1 MDGLWEEALNRLREL
16 ISENEFNSWFNRLT
30 FGSEEGGKITFYVPS
45 TFVKDRFD
53 STYKAKIQQV
63 LKEISDKEYLIEFVI
78 KKIAP
83 NKQSSE
89 KTSTNSK
96 IETSNQSVN
105 QKNNKDKVTEKST
118 LAAGSSSASAD
129 DMMFNPA
136 YTFDS
141 FIPGDNSSFAYNAC
155 LAIAKNPGSAYN
167 PCLLYGDVG
176 LGKTHLIQSIGNY
189 IRSNTKLKVVYVTA
203 ENFTNEYI
211 QSLNDR
217 NPQQFKNKYRKVSV
231 LLIDDIH
238 FLQKKEGIQNELFN
252 TFNDLYD
259 TGRQIVFTCDRPVEE
274 LKDISDRL
282 RSRFERGLN
291 IDLLPPNYETR
302 VAILRKKCE
311 EKGVEFSNEVIE
323 YIASNIS
330 SNVRALESCLTKLI
344 AYSELLHK
352 DISLETAKEQL
363 KHIISSN
370 NDTSGIS
377 IDLIIKTVANY
388 YNVSAADIKG
398 KNKSKSVVI
407 PRQVAM
413 YLCRNMTDFS
423 TTEIG
428 YEFNGKNHSTVMY
441 NVQKVEAMLNSS
453 EKDLYNVIEK
463 IKSQIKLESRSKT

>member
-1 MDGLWEEALNRLREL
+1 MKEGLWEETLDRLKETVPE
-16 ISENEFNSWFNRLT
+16 SEFSSWFNRLF
-30 FGSEEGGKITFYVPS
+30 FGKEEDGKITLYVPS
-45 TFVKDRFD
+45 AFVRDRFVD
-53 STYKAKIQQV
+53 TYKTVIESTLNELSNKSYS
-63 LKEISDKEYLIEFVI
+63 ISFEI
-78 KKIAP
+78 KKNAQNQQNIKKTEDKPKTEASNSAP
-83 NKQSSE
+83 EQKPAR
-89 KTSTNSK
+89 TSK
-96 IETSNQSVN
+96 ASV
-105 QKNNKDKVTEKST
+105 
-118 LAAGSSSASAD
+118 D
-129 DMMFNPA
+129 DLMFNPS
-136 YTFDS
+136 YTFES
-141 FIPGDNSSFAYNAC
+141 FIPGDNSSFAYSAC
-155 LAIAKNPGSAYN
+155 MAIAKNPGSAYN
-167 PCLLYGDVG
+167 PCLLYGGVG

-189 IRSNTKLKVVYVTA
+189 IRKNTKLKVVYVTA

-211 QSLNDR
+211 QSLNDK

-352 DISLETAKEQL
+352 DISLDTAKEQL

-377 IDLIIKTVANY
+377 IDLIIKVVANY
-388 YNVSAADIKG
+388 FNISPADIKG
-398 KNKSKSVVI
+398 KNKNQSVVL
-407 PRQVAM
+407 PRQIAM

-428 YEFNGKNHSTVMY
+428 YEFGGKNHTTVMY
-441 NVQKVEAMLNSS
+441 NVQKMEARLKSS
-453 EKDLYNVIEK
+453 EKEINTVIEK
-463 IKSQIKLESRSKT
+463 LETQIKLESRK

>member
-1 MDGLWEEALNRLREL
+1 MKEGLWEDTLDRLRETMPE
-16 ISENEFNSWFNRLT
+16 SEFSSWFGRLV
-30 FGSEEGGKITFYVPS
+30 FGKEENGEITLYVPS
-45 TFVKDRFD
+45 AFVRDRFE
-53 STYKAKIQQV
+53 SSYK
-63 LKEISDKEYLIEFVI
+63 
-78 KKIAP
+78 
-83 NKQSSE
+83 
-89 KTSTNSK
+89 SK
-96 IETSNQSVN
+96 IESILNELGEESFKVSFEIKKNTQNQQITKKTSEKPKTETSNPTTE
-105 QKNNKDKVTEKST
+105 QKQQKVTKQT
-118 LAAGSSSASAD
+118 AD
-129 DMMFNPA
+129 DLMFNPA

-141 FIPGDNSSFAYNAC
+141 FIPGDNSSFAYSAC
-155 LAIAKNPGSAYN
+155 MAIAKNPGSAYN
-167 PCLLYGDVG
+167 PCLLYGGVG

-189 IRSNTKLKVVYVTA
+189 IRKNTKLKVVYVTA

-211 QSLNDR
+211 QSLNDK

-311 EKGVEFSNEVIE
+311 EKNVEFSTEVIE

-363 KHIISSN
+363 RHIISSN

-377 IDLIIKTVANY
+377 IDLVIRVVSSY
-388 YNVSAADIKG
+388 FNVSPADIKG
-398 KNKSKSVVI
+398 KNKNQSVVL
-407 PRQVAM
+407 PRQIAM
-413 YLCRNMTDFS
+413 YLCRKMTDFS

-428 YEFNGKNHSTVMY
+428 SEFGGKNHTTVMY
-441 NVQKVEAMLNSS
+441 NVQKIEARLKSS
-453 EKDLYNVIEK
+453 EKEINTLIEK
-463 IKSQIKLESRSKT
+463 LETQIKLESRK

>member
-1 MDGLWEEALNRLREL
+1 MKEGLWEETLERIRETMPD
-16 ISENEFNSWFNRLT
+16 NEFSSWFNRLV
-30 FGSEEGGKITFYVPS
+30 FGKEEEGKITLFVPS
-45 TFVKDRFD
+45 AFVRDRFE
-53 STYKAKIQQV
+53 STYRQSIESI
-63 LKEISDKEYLIEFVI
+63 LNEIGDKPYTISFEI
-78 KKIAP
+78 KKNAQNQQITKKSEE
-83 NKQSSE
+83 KQ
-89 KTSTNSK
+89 KT
-96 IETSNQSVN
+96 ETSNQAVD
-105 QKNNKDKVTEKST
+105 QKAQKPAKP
-118 LAAGSSSASAD
+118 SAD

-141 FIPGDNSSFAYNAC
+141 FIPGDNSSFAYSAC
-155 LAIAKNPGSAYN
+155 MAIAKNPGSAYN
-167 PCLLYGDVG
+167 PCLLYGGVG

-189 IRSNTKLKVVYVTA
+189 IRKNTKLKVVYVTA

-211 QSLNDR
+211 QSLNDK

-274 LKDISDRL
+274 LRDISDRL

-311 EKGVEFSNEVIE
+311 EKNVEFSDEVIE

-330 SNVRALESCLTKLI
+330 SNVRALESCITKLI

-363 KHIISSN
+363 RHIISSN

-377 IDLIIKTVANY
+377 IDLIIKVVSNY
-388 YNVSAADIKG
+388 FNVSPSDIKG
-398 KNKSKSVVI
+398 KNKNQSVVL
-407 PRQVAM
+407 PRQIAM
-413 YLCRNMTDFS
+413 YLCRKMTDFS

-428 YEFNGKNHSTVMY
+428 YEFGGKNHTTVMY
-441 NVQKVEAMLNSS
+441 NVQKMEARFKSS
-453 EKDLYNVIEK
+453 EKEINSVIEK
-463 IKSQIKLESRSKT
+463 LETQIKLESRK

>member
-1 MDGLWEEALNRLREL
+1 MKEGLWEETLERIRET
-16 ISENEFNSWFNRLT
+16 IPENEFSSWFNRLV
-30 FGSEEGGKITFYVPS
+30 FGKEEDGKITLYVPS
-45 TFVKDRFD
+45 AFVRDRFEGSYRTTIED
-53 STYKAKIQQV
+53 ILNELGDGNYS
-63 LKEISDKEYLIEFVI
+63 ISFEI
-78 KKIAP
+78 KKNAQNQQIV
-83 NKQSSE
+83 KKSE
-89 KTSTNSK
+89 EKPKN
-96 IETSNQSVN
+96 ETSN
-105 QKNNKDKVTEKST
+105 
-118 LAAGSSSASAD
+118 SSSEQKAQKPSKPSAD

-136 YTFDS
+136 YTFES
-141 FIPGDNSSFAYNAC
+141 FIPGDNSSFAYSAC
-155 LAIAKNPGSAYN
+155 MAIAKNPGSAYN
-167 PCLLYGDVG
+167 PCLLYGGVG

-189 IRSNTKLKVVYVTA
+189 IRKNTKLKVVYVTA

-211 QSLNDR
+211 QSLNDK

-238 FLQKKEGIQNELFN
+238 FLQRKEGIQNELFN

-311 EKGVEFSNEVIE
+311 EKNVEFSDEVIE

-377 IDLIIKTVANY
+377 IDLIIKVVSNY
-388 YNVSAADIKG
+388 FNVSPADIKG
-398 KNKSKSVVI
+398 KNKNQSVVL
-407 PRQVAM
+407 PRQIAM
-413 YLCRNMTDFS
+413 YLCRKMTDFS

-428 YEFNGKNHSTVMY
+428 YEFGGKNHTTVMY
-441 NVQKVEAMLNSS
+441 NVQKVEARLNST
-453 EKDLYNVIEK
+453 EKEINSVIEK
-463 IKSQIKLESRSKT
+463 LETQIKLESRK

>member
-1 MDGLWEEALNRLREL
+1 MLTSDIWEST
-16 ISENEFNSWFNRLT
+16 ISQIKDSLPESEFSSWFSRLV
-30 FGSEEGGKITFYVPS
+30 FGGEDNGKVTLYVPS
-45 TFVKDRFD
+45 AFVRDRFE
-53 STYKAKIQQV
+53 SNYK
-63 LKEISDKEYLIEFVI
+63 ELIENSLSEIGEQSFSVSFEI
-78 KKIAP
+78 KKDAHP
-83 NKQSSE
+83 QQMAAKSE
-89 KTSTNSK
+89 ETPKTEPSK
-96 IETSNQSVN
+96 PEAKPAKTP
-105 QKNNKDKVTEKST
+105 K
-118 LAAGSSSASAD
+118 ASAD

-136 YTFDS
+136 YTFES
-141 FIPGDNSSFAYNAC
+141 FVAGDNSSFAYSAC

-167 PCLLYGDVG
+167 PCLLYGGVG

-189 IRSNTKLKVVYVTA
+189 IKKNTKLKVTYVTA

-211 QSLNDR
+211 QSLNDK
-217 NPQQFKNKYRKVSV
+217 NPQQFKNKYRKVNV

-302 VAILRKKCE
+302 VAILRKKCQ
-311 EKGVEFSNEVIE
+311 EKGVEFSDEVIE
-323 YIASNIS
+323 YIAANIS

-377 IDLIIKTVANY
+377 IDLIIRVVSSY
-388 YNVSAADIKG
+388 FNVSPFDIKG
-398 KNKSKSVVI
+398 KNKNQSVVL
-407 PRQVAM
+407 PRQLAM
-413 YLCRNMTDFS
+413 YLCRKLTDFS

-428 YEFNGKNHSTVMY
+428 SEFGGKNHTTVMY
-441 NVQKVEAMLNSS
+441 NVQKMEARLRSS
-453 EKDLYNVIEK
+453 EKEINNLIEK
-463 IKSQIKLESRSKT
+463 LETQIKLESKK